1 MYKLLLL
8 FCNKANYNY
17 NYNNELINDFRRIKM
32 EKLEGMVS
40 DIVFKNEE
48 NGYTIAYL
56 ANENDEITIVGCM
69 PTLSV
74 GESIEVEGKWVNHK
88 TYGSQFEVNSFM
100 PITPSSLEGIY
111 VYLSSGMIH
120 GIGEKMAKRIVDKFG
135 VDTLD
140 IIQNTPERLTEVEG
154 IGMKKVK
161 QIQESYEENRELR
174 NIIIQLSP
182 YGITPNYCL
191 RIYKKYK
198 EKAIDIINKNPYR
211 LAEDVRGIGFKIADE
226 IASKIGIDKYSPE
239 RIMQGIIYTLNQS
252 LASGHTYLPKQIL
265 IEQSVKI
272 LGVEPKFVENG
283 IMDLAYN
290 QKVHLENKDGQILVY
305 LMMYYICEN
314 GVCKEIIKLSQH
326 DIKDLHINIDEEIK
340 IVEKEDN
347 ISLAKNQIEAV
358 KEAINNGVT
367 IITGGPGTGKT
378 TTINT
383 IIKIFENNDQKVV
396 LCAPTGRA
404 AKRMSE
410 TSNKEAKT
418 IHRLLEMGFGSDSE
432 ELVFFKDEEDPI
444 DADVIILDEASM
456 VDIILMYNLLK
467 AVKLGTRV
475 LLVGDSDQLPSVGAG
490 NVLKDIIDS
499 KVIKTVRLNE
509 IFRQARES
517 MIVVN
522 AHKINNGEPLF
533 LNVKNKD
540 FFFLRKNTNEEIL
553 NEIVGLVSERLPNFY
568 KFDKL
573 KDIQVLTSMRKGDLG
588 VNNLNIELQKYLNPP
603 NKYKQEEEFAKRIFR
618 VGDKVMQIRNN
629 YTRKWETEDKS
640 ESGEGIYNGD
650 IGYIFHIDK
659 DKKTVYVLF
668 DKVKLSAYK
677 YDELDELDHSFCTT
691 IHKSQGS
698 EFPVVVIPIVWAPPM
713 LLSRNLLYTAVTR
726 AKKLV
731 VLVGDVRYLEQMIK
745 NNRINDRYSN
755 LSYKLNKFIKE
766 GLLIK

>member
-1 MYKLLLL
+1 
-8 FCNKANYNY
+8 
-17 NYNNELINDFRRIKM
+17 M
-32 EKLEGMVS
+32 EKLQGMVS

-48 NGYTIAYL
+48 NGYTIASL

-74 GESIEVEGKWVNHK
+74 GESIEVEGKWINHK
-88 TYGSQFEVNSFM
+88 IYGSQFEVQSFM
-100 PITPSSLEGIY
+100 PVTPSSLEGIY

-135 VDTLD
+135 VDTLE

-198 EKAIDIINKNPYR
+198 EKSLEVINKNPYR
-211 LAEDVRGIGFKIADE
+211 LAEEVRGIGFRIADD
-226 IASKIGIDKYSPE
+226 IASKIGIDKYSPD
-239 RIMQGIIYTLNQS
+239 RIMQGILFTLNQS
-252 LASGHTYLPKQIL
+252 LGSGHTYLPKMVL

-272 LGVEPKFVENG
+272 LGVEPTFVENG
-283 IMDLAYN
+283 IIDLAYN
-290 QKVHLENKDGQILVY
+290 QKVHLENKNGEILVY

-314 GVCKEIIKLSQH
+314 GVCKEIVKLSQH
-326 DIKDLHINIDEEIK
+326 ETKDLQINIDEEIK
-340 IVEKEDN
+340 IVEKEDG
-347 ISLAKNQIEAV
+347 ISLANNQILAV

-418 IHRLLEMGFGSDSE
+418 IHRLLEMGFATDSD
-432 ELVFFKDEEDPI
+432 ELTFFKDEEDPI

-456 VDIILMYNLLK
+456 VDVILMYNLLK
-467 AVKLGTRV
+467 AIKLGTRL

-499 KVIKTVRLNE
+499 GVIKTVRLDE

-553 NEIVGLVSERLPNFY
+553 NEIIGLVSERLPKFY
-568 KFDKL
+568 NFDKL

-588 VNNLNIELQKYLNPP
+588 VTNLNIELQKYLNPP
-603 NKYKQEEEFAKRIFR
+603 NKYKQEEEFAKRTFR

-629 YTRKWETEDKS
+629 YTKKWETEDKS
-640 ESGEGIYNGD
+640 DNGEGIYNGD

-659 DKKTVYVLF
+659 DKKTVFVLF
-668 DKVKLSAYK
+668 DKVKIASYK

-731 VLVGDVRYLEQMIK
+731 VLVGDVKYLEQMIK

-766 GLLIK
+766 GLLSK

>member
-1 MYKLLLL
+1 
-8 FCNKANYNY
+8 
-17 NYNNELINDFRRIKM
+17 M

-290 QKVHLENKDGQILVY
+290 QKVHLENNDGQILVY

-499 KVIKTVRLNE
+499 KVIKTVMLNE

>member
-1 MYKLLLL
+1 MDKLQ
-8 FCNKANYNY
+8 
-17 NYNNELINDFRRIKM
+17 
-32 EKLEGMVS
+32 GMVS

-74 GESIEVEGKWVNHK
+74 GESIEIEGKWVNHK
-88 TYGSQFEVNSFM
+88 IYGSQFEVQSFI
-100 PITPSSLEGIY
+100 PVTPSSLEGIY

-120 GIGEKMAKRIVDKFG
+120 GIGEKMAKRIIDKFG

-154 IGMKKVK
+154 IGIKKVK

-174 NIIIQLSP
+174 NIIIKLSP

-191 RIYKKYK
+191 RIYTKYK
-198 EKAIDIINKNPYR
+198 EKSIEVINKNPYR
-211 LAEDVRGIGFKIADE
+211 LAEDIRGIGFKIADD
-226 IASKIGIDKYSPE
+226 IASKIGIDKYSPD
-239 RIMQGIIYTLNQS
+239 RIMQGILFTLNQS
-252 LASGHTYLPKQIL
+252 LANGHTYLPKKIL

-272 LGVEPKFVENG
+272 LSVEPAFIENG
-283 IMDLAYN
+283 IIDLAYN
-290 QKVHLENKDGQILVY
+290 QKVHLENKNGEILVY

-326 DIKDLHINIDEEIK
+326 EIKDLHINIDEEIK
-340 IVEKEDN
+340 IVEDEDN
-347 ISLAKNQIEAV
+347 IQLANNQILAV
-358 KEAINNGVT
+358 KEAVSNGVT

-418 IHRLLEMGFGSDSE
+418 IHRLLEMGFATDSE

-467 AVKLGTRV
+467 AVKLGSRL

-499 KVIKTVRLNE
+499 NVIKTVRLNE

-540 FFFLRKNTNEEIL
+540 FFFLRKNTNEDIL
-553 NEIVGLVSERLPNFY
+553 NEIIGLVNERLPKFY
-568 KFDKL
+568 NVDKL

-603 NKYKQEEEFAKRIFR
+603 NKYKQEEEFAKRTFR

-629 YTRKWETEDKS
+629 YTKKWETEDKS
-640 ESGEGIYNGD
+640 DSGEGIYNGD

-668 DKVKLSAYK
+668 DKVKIASYK

-731 VLVGDVRYLEQMIK
+731 VLVGDLRYLEQMIK

-755 LSYKLNKFIKE
+755 LSYKLNKFIVE
-766 GLLIK
+766 GLLK

>member
-1 MYKLLLL
+1 
-8 FCNKANYNY
+8 
-17 NYNNELINDFRRIKM
+17 M
-32 EKLEGMVS
+32 EKLQGMVS

-48 NGYTIAYL
+48 NGYTIASL

-74 GESIEVEGKWVNHK
+74 GESIEVEGKWINHK
-88 TYGSQFEVNSFM
+88 IYGSQFEVQSFM
-100 PITPSSLEGIY
+100 PVTPSSLEGIY

-120 GIGEKMAKRIVDKFG
+120 GIGEKMAKRIIDKFG
-135 VDTLD
+135 VDTLN

-198 EKAIDIINKNPYR
+198 DKSLEVINKNPYR
-211 LAEDVRGIGFKIADE
+211 LAEEVRGIGFRIADD
-226 IASKIGIDKYSPE
+226 IASKIGIDKYSPD
-239 RIMQGIIYTLNQS
+239 RIMQGILFTLNQS
-252 LASGHTYLPKQIL
+252 LGSGHTYLPKRVL

-272 LGVEPKFVENG
+272 LGVEPTFVENG
-283 IMDLAYN
+283 IIDLAYN
-290 QKVHLENKDGQILVY
+290 QKLHLENRDGEILVY

-314 GVCKEIIKLSQH
+314 GVCKEIVKLSQH
-326 DIKDLHINIDEEIK
+326 ETKDLHINIDEEIK
-340 IVEKEDN
+340 IVEKEDE
-347 ISLAKNQIEAV
+347 ISLANNQILAV

-418 IHRLLEMGFGSDSE
+418 IHRLLEMGFSTDGD
-432 ELVFFKDEEDPI
+432 ELTFFKDEEDPI
-444 DADVIILDEASM
+444 EADVIILDEASM

-467 AVKLGTRV
+467 AIKLGTRL

-499 KVIKTVRLNE
+499 GVIKTVRLDE

-553 NEIVGLVSERLPNFY
+553 NEIIGLVSERLPKFY
-568 KFDKL
+568 NFDKL

-588 VNNLNIELQKYLNPP
+588 VTNLNIELQKYLNPP
-603 NKYKQEEEFAKRIFR
+603 NKYKQEEEFAKRTFR

-629 YTRKWETEDKS
+629 YTKKWETEDKS
-640 ESGEGIYNGD
+640 DNGEGIYNGD

-659 DKKTVYVLF
+659 DKKTVFVLF
-668 DKVKLSAYK
+668 DKVKIASYK

-726 AKKLV
+726 AKELV
-731 VLVGDVRYLEQMIK
+731 VLVGDVKYLEQMIK

-766 GLLIK
+766 GLLSR

>member
-1 MYKLLLL
+1 MDKLQ
-8 FCNKANYNY
+8 
-17 NYNNELINDFRRIKM
+17 
-32 EKLEGMVS
+32 GMVS

-74 GESIEVEGKWVNHK
+74 GESIEIEGKWVNHK
-88 TYGSQFEVNSFM
+88 IYGSQFEVQSFI
-100 PITPSSLEGIY
+100 PVTPSSLEGIY

-120 GIGEKMAKRIVDKFG
+120 GIGEKMAKRIIDKFG

-154 IGMKKVK
+154 IGIKKVK

-174 NIIIQLSP
+174 NIIIKLSP

-198 EKAIDIINKNPYR
+198 EKSIEVINKNPYR
-211 LAEDVRGIGFKIADE
+211 LAEDIRGIGFKIADD
-226 IASKIGIDKYSPE
+226 IASKIGIDKYSPD
-239 RIMQGIIYTLNQS
+239 RIMQGILFTLNQS
-252 LASGHTYLPKQIL
+252 LANGHTYLPKKIL

-272 LGVEPKFVENG
+272 LSVEPAFIENG
-283 IMDLAYN
+283 IIDLAYN
-290 QKVHLENKDGQILVY
+290 QKVHLENKNGEILVY

-326 DIKDLHINIDEEIK
+326 EIKDLHINIDEEIK
-340 IVEKEDN
+340 IVEDEDN
-347 ISLAKNQIEAV
+347 IQLANNQILAV
-358 KEAINNGVT
+358 KEAVSNGVT

-418 IHRLLEMGFGSDSE
+418 IHRLLEMGFATDSE

-467 AVKLGTRV
+467 AVKLGSRL

-499 KVIKTVRLNE
+499 NVIKTVRLNE

-540 FFFLRKNTNEEIL
+540 FFFLRKNTNEDIL
-553 NEIVGLVSERLPNFY
+553 NEIIGLVNERLPKFY
-568 KFDKL
+568 NVDKL

-588 VNNLNIELQKYLNPP
+588 VNNLNIELQKYINPP
-603 NKYKQEEEFAKRIFR
+603 NKYKQEEEFAKRTFR

-629 YTRKWETEDKS
+629 YTKKWETEDKS
-640 ESGEGIYNGD
+640 DSGEGIYNGD

-668 DKVKLSAYK
+668 DKVKIASYK

-731 VLVGDVRYLEQMIK
+731 VLVGDLRYLEQMIK

-755 LSYKLNKFIKE
+755 LSYKLNKFIVE
-766 GLLIK
+766 GLLK

>member
-1 MYKLLLL
+1 
-8 FCNKANYNY
+8 
-17 NYNNELINDFRRIKM
+17 M
-32 EKLEGMVS
+32 EKLQGMVS

-48 NGYTIAYL
+48 NGYTIASL

-74 GESIEVEGKWVNHK
+74 GESIEIEGKWVNHK
-88 TYGSQFEVNSFM
+88 IYGSQFEVQSFI
-100 PITPSSLEGIY
+100 PVTPSSLEGIY

-120 GIGEKMAKRIVDKFG
+120 GIGEKMAKRIVDKFS

-154 IGMKKVK
+154 IGIKKVK

-198 EKAIDIINKNPYR
+198 DKSLEVINKNPYR
-211 LAEDVRGIGFKIADE
+211 LAEEVRGIGFRIADD
-226 IASKIGIDKYSPE
+226 IASKIGIDKYSPD
-239 RIMQGIIYTLNQS
+239 RIMQGILFTLNQS
-252 LASGHTYLPKQIL
+252 LGSGHTYLPKRIL

-272 LGVEPKFVENG
+272 LGVEPKYVENG
-283 IMDLAYN
+283 IMDLAYD
-290 QKVHLENKDGQILVY
+290 QKIHLENMNGEILIY

-314 GVCKEIIKLSQH
+314 GVCKEIVKLSQH
-326 DIKDLHINIDEEIK
+326 ETKDLHINIEEEIK
-340 IVEKEDN
+340 VVEKEDE
-347 ISLAKNQIEAV
+347 ISLANNQILAV
-358 KEAINNGVT
+358 KESINNGVT

-418 IHRLLEMGFGSDSE
+418 IHRLLEMGFATDSD
-432 ELVFFKDEEDPI
+432 ELVFFKDGEDPI

-467 AVKLGTRV
+467 AIKLGTRL

-499 KVIKTVRLNE
+499 NVIKTVRLNE

-540 FFFLRKNTNEEIL
+540 FFFLRKNNNEEIL
-553 NEIVGLVSERLPNFY
+553 NEIIGLVSERLPKFY

-603 NKYKQEEEFAKRIFR
+603 NKYKQEEQFAKRTFR

-629 YTRKWETEDKS
+629 YTKKWETEDKS
-640 ESGEGIYNGD
+640 DRGEGIYNGD

-659 DKKTVYVLF
+659 DKKTVFVIF
-668 DKVKLSAYK
+668 DKIKIASYK
-677 YDELDELDHSFCTT
+677 YDELDEIDHSFCTT

-731 VLVGDVRYLEQMIK
+731 VLVGDVKYLEQMIK

-766 GLLIK
+766 GLLSK

>member
-1 MYKLLLL
+1 
-8 FCNKANYNY
+8 
-17 NYNNELINDFRRIKM
+17 M
-32 EKLEGMVS
+32 EKLQGMVS

-56 ANENDEITIVGCM
+56 ANESDEITIVGCM

-74 GESIEVEGKWVNHK
+74 GESIEIEGKWVNHK
-88 TYGSQFEVNSFM
+88 IYGSQFEVQSFI
-100 PITPSSLEGIY
+100 PVTPSSLEGIY

-120 GIGEKMAKRIVDKFG
+120 GIGEKMAKRIIDKFG

-140 IIQNTPERLTEVEG
+140 IIQNMPERLTEVEG
-154 IGMKKVK
+154 IGIKKVK

-174 NIIIQLSP
+174 NIIIKLSP

-198 EKAIDIINKNPYR
+198 EKSIEVINKNPYR
-211 LAEDVRGIGFKIADE
+211 LAEDIRGIGFKIADD
-226 IASKIGIDKYSPE
+226 IASKIGIDKYSPD
-239 RIMQGIIYTLNQS
+239 RIMQGILFTLNQS
-252 LASGHTYLPKQIL
+252 LANGHTYLPKKIL

-272 LGVEPKFVENG
+272 LSVEPSFIENG

-290 QKVHLENKDGQILVY
+290 QKVHLENKNGEILVY

-326 DIKDLHINIDEEIK
+326 EIKDLHINIDEEIK
-340 IVEKEDN
+340 IVEEEDD
-347 ISLAKNQIEAV
+347 IQLANNQILAV

-418 IHRLLEMGFGSDSE
+418 IHRLLEMGFAADSD

-467 AVKLGTRV
+467 AVKLGSRL

-499 KVIKTVRLNE
+499 NVIKTVRLNE

-540 FFFLRKNTNEEIL
+540 FFFLRKNTNEDIL
-553 NEIVGLVSERLPNFY
+553 NEIIGLVNERLPRFY
-568 KFDKL
+568 NVDKL

-603 NKYKQEEEFAKRIFR
+603 NKYKQEEEFAKRTFR

-629 YTRKWETEDKS
+629 YTKKWETEDKS
-640 ESGEGIYNGD
+640 DSGEGIYNGD

-668 DKVKLSAYK
+668 DKVKIASYK

-698 EFPVVVIPIVWAPPM
+698 EFPIVVIPIVWAPPM

-755 LSYKLNKFIKE
+755 LSYKLNKFIVE
-766 GLLIK
+766 GLLK

>member
-1 MYKLLLL
+1 
-8 FCNKANYNY
+8 
-17 NYNNELINDFRRIKM
+17 M

-111 VYLSSGMIH
+111 VYLSSGIIH

-509 IFRQARES
+509 IFRLARES

-522 AHKINNGEPLF
+522 AHKINNGDAALIYNKEFSFVEAATDEQAESLMENIF
-533 LNVKNKD
+533 LNMVKLHGYENVAM
-540 FFFLRKNTNEEIL
+540 LTPRRKNSLIGAESMNKSIKKRLGIRSDKVVHANGQDFNVGDRIMETQNNDKANNGDVGTITGIIPYKEDDKLLYKIEIL
-553 NEIVGLVSERLPNFY
+553 FDGNSEKVTY
-568 KFDKL
+568 S
-573 KDIQVLTSMRKGDLG
+573 QGDMATVTLG
-588 VNNLNIELQKYLNPP
+588 YSV
-603 NKYKQEEEFAKRIFR
+603 
-618 VGDKVMQIRNN
+618 
-629 YTRKWETEDKS
+629 
-640 ESGEGIYNGD
+640 
-650 IGYIFHIDK
+650 
-659 DKKTVYVLF
+659 
-668 DKVKLSAYK
+668 
-677 YDELDELDHSFCTT
+677 T

-698 EFPVVVIPIVWAPPM
+698 EYAYVIIPIMESNKGM
-713 LLSRNLLYTAVTR
+713 LKRNLLYTGVTR
-726 AKKLV
+726 AKKGV
-731 VLVGDVRYLEQMIK
+731 VLVGQKDMVTYAVNSVDSGRRNTMLAEFLYRYEMEKRTQGEDEK
-745 NNRINDRYSN
+745 
-755 LSYKLNKFIKE
+755 
-766 GLLIK
+766 

>member
-1 MYKLLLL
+1 
-8 FCNKANYNY
+8 
-17 NYNNELINDFRRIKM
+17 M

-290 QKVHLENKDGQILVY
+290 QKVHLENRDGQILVY